1 MKLGLKLHMCVGA
14 QFVDPWC
21 VFTRQLYNAKQRL
34 LIKTS

>member
-1 MKLGLKLHMCVGA
+1 MKLGWKLHVSLGV

-21 VFTRQLYNAKQRL
+21 VFTRQLYNAKQWL